1 MSTPVLNNG
10 LFLRDTNYKVSS
22 HVDSYHLVNMLK
34 SSEPMDLGPVDLWAM
49 SQKVEMPLY
58 QMASFGGKNTILV
71 DNPRGEYKWQTPVVQ
86 DLPYIVENI
95 ETGNNLLGQD
105 GTTFK
110 IKLNKRSFGHGDII
124 TYDKYKGEELF
135 ITADDILPAG
145 DGFIYTVQLVNKNN
159 VASLD
164 KAYLKPGTKFFRKGS
179 ARGEYGEKFSDIGEL
194 SAGFREY
201 YNFVGGAEAHVHYSV
216 SSRAEMMMK
225 GGMNADG
232 TVPVTEIWRSFD
244 ANIAKDPSLTNIDA
258 MVSKMGKDYI
268 KKAYDNGDL
277 SRTFVT
283 KMEAAHLSKIA
294 NDIETY
300 LMWGKGGRIKQ
311 DGPDDIRLS
320 VGLWDQLDNSFK
332 RIYNKSGFS
341 LELFRSEIFNF
352 YNGKVDFKGPDPSRQ
367 IIVQT
372 GMAGMKMVN
381 EAIKKEAFNIAGA
394 SAGQNNALFTD
405 MSKAGIG
412 AISGNNAMDL
422 NFGFA
427 FTSYTIPFLA
437 NVKFVLNPA
446 FDNVHTNDI
455 ENPIIDGFPLSSYN
469 FIVFDITDNTN
480 DNIFL
485 LKMKWDSEL
494 KWFYQNGTMDYM
506 GRSQGF
512 ASVGNFNG
520 YRVFMSQMMP
530 SIWVKDP
537 TKVLK
542 IVMRNPIT
550 GGSF

>member
-1 MSTPVLNNG
+1 MATPVLNNG
-10 LFLRDTNYKVSS
+10 LFLRDTSYKVSS
-22 HVDSYHLVNMLK
+22 HLDSYHLVNMLK
-34 SSEPMDLGPVDLWAM
+34 SAEPMDLGPVDLWAM

-58 QMASFGGKNTILV
+58 QMSSFGGKNTILV
-71 DNPRGEYKWQTPVVQ
+71 DTPRGEYKWQTPIVQ
-86 DLPYIVENI
+86 DLPYITENVESAAI
-95 ETGNNLLGQD
+95 LGVD
-105 GTTFK
+105 GTNFK
-110 IKLNKRSFGHGDII
+110 IKLNRRVFGHGDII
-124 TYDKYKGEELF
+124 TYDKYKGLEMF
-135 ITADDILPAG
+135 ITADDILPSA
-145 DGFIYTVQLVNKNN
+145 DGFIYTVQLVNNSNTTGLEAAK
-159 VASLD
+159 
-164 KAYLKPGTKFFRKGS
+164 YLKPGTKFFRKGS

-194 SAGFREY
+194 TNGFREY

-216 SSRAEMMMK
+216 SSRAEMMLK
-225 GGMNADG
+225 GGLNADG
-232 TVPVTEIWRSFD
+232 SVPVTEIWRSFD
-244 ANIAKDPSLTNIDA
+244 KNIDPSITNIDE
-258 MVSKMGKDYI
+258 MVKTMGKDYI
-268 KKAYDNGDL
+268 KKAYDNGSL
-277 SRTFVT
+277 TRSFLT

-300 LMWGKGGRIKQ
+300 LMWGQGGKIKQ

-320 VGLWDQLDNSFK
+320 VGLWGQLDNSFK
-332 RIYNKSGFS
+332 RIYNKSGFT
-341 LELFRSEIFNF
+341 LDLFRAEIFNF
-352 YNGKVDFKGPDPSRQ
+352 YNGKIDFKGPDPQREL
-367 IIVQT
+367 IVQT
-372 GMAGMKMVN
+372 GMAGMKIVN
-381 EAIKKEAFNIAGA
+381 QAIKKEAFGTGLTVNMDQSGV
-394 SAGQNNALFTD
+394 
-405 MSKAGIG
+405 G
-412 AISGNNAMDL
+412 AISGKNAMDM

-469 FIVFDITDNTN
+469 FIIFDITDNTN

-485 LKMKWDSEL
+485 LKLKYDSEL

-512 ASVGNFNG
+512 QSSGNFNG
-520 YRVFMSQMMP
+520 YRVMMSQTMP